1 MPSSSLAAALAA
13 SKIGGQAATTVDTSV
28 KNEDEHHPSSP
39 SSPRRPSSSSLRRH
53 NQANKDG
60 AKRDERETSTIVGP
74 LRGKMKK
81 HDVIITSSNN
91 NDHKKKNG
99 DESKDPPL
107 IQREKTSTTTDKM
120 NINPADGGGGCS
132 KSTTKRGKKKGA
144 EVSTPA
150 KNDDGI
156 ILSTGQIPVFVCDIP
171 GDGDGD
177 ADDGDCKDA
186 TVDDHDGG
194 RLAKSATKRRRGR
207 KNNKDKAPPT
217 SPPVIEIADISPSE
231 IVFVCDVPSDGD
243 DDYDDDGDGEYLDGG
258 DGSVDDDNGGGDGA
272 DEGGECGESV
282 VDGLDRNV
290 VVTSDGR
297 QNNTTARSRGNGD
310 RGGGGGG
317 RSGRVDRTASQG
329 PQFAVLGGTGGD
341 RGAIVRGAPP
351 PGRGNN
357 AKCGGNNNVRRGNDE
372 YSLGDGGGKDRR
384 IIPNLPVNTGA
395 MPTPWSMRAQE
406 ATKNINDVGIGKRG
420 GGGGGARSGG
430 MNLRSGNA
438 TTAKVDGSGGRRNT
452 AYPPANSRAEAMKNS
467 DARDESTR
475 KQSRDND
482 ARAGLRPR
490 GDHRPIGGMTSSS
503 RERISSR
510 APHQPNPTIASS
522 ANAVIESGYVKEPS
536 PVSSAAIKLESTAI
550 KGRWADE
557 DSDNE

>member
-13 SKIGGQAATTVDTSV
+13 SKIICGQAATTVDTSV
-28 KNEDEHHPSSP
+28 KNEDEHHPSS
-39 SSPRRPSSSSLRRH
+39 SSPPRRPSSSSLRRH

-60 AKRDERETSTIVGP
+60 AKKRDERETSTIVGP
-74 LRGKMKK
+74 RRGKMKK
-81 HDVIITSSNN
+81 HDVIITLTNN

-99 DESKDPPL
+99 DESMDPPL
-107 IQREKTSTTTDKM
+107 IRREETSTAKDKM
-120 NINPADGGGGCS
+120 NINPGDGGGGCS
-132 KSTTKRGKKKGA
+132 KSTTKRGKEKGA
-144 EVSTPA
+144 EVPTPA
-150 KNDDGI
+150 RNDDGI
-156 ILSTGQIPVFVCDIP
+156 ISTGQMPVFVCGIP

-177 ADDGDCKDA
+177 ADDGDCKDT

-194 RLAKSATKRRRGR
+194 RIAKSATKRRRGR

-243 DDYDDDGDGEYLDGG
+243 DDDDDDDDGDGEYLDGG
-258 DGSVDDDNGGGDGA
+258 DGSVDDDDDEGDGA
-272 DEGGECGESV
+272 DEGGECGERV

-290 VVTSDGR
+290 VATSDGR
-297 QNNTTARSRGNGD
+297 QNNTT
-310 RGGGGGG
+310 GGGGGG
-317 RSGRVDRTASQG
+317 GSGRRVDRTTSQG

-341 RGAIVRGAPP
+341 RGAVVRGTPP
-351 PGRGNN
+351 PGRGDN
-357 AKCGGNNNVRRGNDE
+357 AKCGGYNNARRGNDE
-372 YSLGDGGGKDRR
+372 YPLGDGGGKDRR

-395 MPTPWSMRAQE
+395 MPTPWSIRAQE
-406 ATKNINDVGIGKRG
+406 ATKNNNDVGIGKRGG

-438 TTAKVDGSGGRRNT
+438 ATAKVDGSGGRRNT
-452 AYPPANSRAEAMKNS
+452 AYPPANSRAEAMKKS

-482 ARAGLRPR
+482 ARAGLRPG

-510 APHQPNPTIASS
+510 APHQPNPTVVSS
-522 ANAVIESGYVKEPS
+522 ANTVIESGYVKEPS
-536 PVSSAAIKLESTAI
+536 PVSYAAIKLESTAI